1 MNRCLDFL
9 RLIFVSPELLFA
21 LVPFAIFAYEPAWAD
36 VLLKPMSEGVAWGL
50 SAAGLSLG
58 TLAFSYKE
66 GFDLLSL
73 SGGRKVLL
81 DRAIVEN
88 APALITS

>member
-36 VLLKPMSEGVAWGL
+36 VLLKPMSEGR
-50 SAAGLSLG
+50 SLG
-58 TLAFSYKE
+58 AFRCRA
-66 GFDLLSL
+66 FAWNASL
-73 SGGRKVLL
+73 
-81 DRAIVEN
+81 
-88 APALITS
+88 